1 MYFAN
6 QLGLFGDE
14 GPAVKVSYRR
24 KRIQDRIKEKLKGRV
39 PRQLVMKIR
48 LREKPRKIDFRKRT
62 REDASLGNDLVWTDQ
77 AKLRIHQEMIR
88 EWEER
93 LTNCCF
99 KDEVDYWTWML
110 ADEEGQFSFRMCLVA
125 SGYRHP
131 DQVIEALH
139 ARRPAWYR
147 AMEMLPEGGRITWLN
162 AINAICNDEPS
173 RSRAV

>member
-1 MYFAN
+1 MYTAN

-24 KRIQDRIKEKLKGRV
+24 KRIAERIKKQLKGRE
-39 PRQLVMKIR
+39 PRQLVIKIR
-48 LREKPRKIDFRKRT
+48 TRAKPRKIDFRHRT
-62 REDASLGNDLVWTDQ
+62 REDATQGNDLVWTDQ

-93 LTNCCF
+93 LNNCSF
-99 KDEVDYWTWML
+99 QDQVDYWTWML
-110 ADEEGQFSFRMCLVA
+110 ADEEGEFSFRLCLVA

-139 ARRPAWYR
+139 AKRPAWYR
-147 AMEMLPEGGRITWLN
+147 AMEMIPEAGHLTWLN
-162 AINAICNDEPS
+162 ALNTLSNDEPS
-173 RSRAV
+173 RSRAA